1 MVMKKG
7 IVLAFG
13 VIVLASCESK
23 EEKAFKASIESRIAS
38 NESALKFY
46 ENKKDSIRPYYLE
59 DLTHGTYPG
68 SGYIYKASE
77 NLIREAEFQIE
88 TDKKYLYK

>member
-23 EEKAFKASIESRIAS
+23 EEKAFKASIESRIS
-38 NESALKFY
+38 VNEKSLEWCKD
-46 ENKKDSIRPYYLE
+46 KLDSIRPYYLE
-59 DLTHGTYPG
+59 NISHHNYPSALVTYN
-68 SGYIYKASE
+68 YCQQEINTLKM
-77 NLIREAEFQIE
+77 QIE
-88 TDKKYLYK
+88 EDKKYLYK